1 MYTQCPECLTI
12 YEIDEDALQASLG
25 IVHCGRC
32 DKRFDAL
39 RTLSDSLPEAPLTP
53 LPERD
58 PAERAPTLTTA
69 VPPAAY
75 ESVARKRRSPRGA
88 AGANQHEPG
97 RAPSATADPA
107 NPGMAPTEPVADDWF
122 AQIESEL
129 TDAPLAPPALAGIEH
144 ADGPPIATG
153 NREPVNDAT
162 GNAHNG
168 TVGGAAKDTMASAGD
183 IPDHAAA
190 VVAPTGG
197 VDGGVQ
203 ESETPDIDDYARMQ
217 EPEALPDDVTVFAS
231 VTLASEPAQA
241 PRAADAVSDAAM
253 PPTAVP
259 AVVVSPRL
267 LEGNVFGARIDT
279 PVPTAAAPDAI
290 DLNRPVADT
299 PDATG
304 TDTPAASASDESEPD
319 SDAAQSPVPIY
330 VRPRGHF
337 VAASWLTW
345 SASCLLLALVLAVQ
359 LAWAN
364 RVELVRNPA
373 TRAWTQRICTNIPCR
388 LPPIKDV
395 AQLELLSRDVRPD
408 PNAADAL
415 TITAT
420 VRNDATFRQ
429 PWPVVVV
436 ELTDFD
442 NHTVAMRR
450 FRPAEYMPDPSRR
463 AAGIAPGAT
472 AALAFEVADPG
483 KRAGGYRFS
492 FD

>member
-39 RTLSDSLPEAPLTP
+39 STLSDSLPEAPLTP

-58 PAERAPTLTTA
+58 PAERAPTLTAA

-75 ESVARKRRSPRGA
+75 QSAARRRRSHRGVA
-88 AGANQHEPG
+88 ASDDQHEPG
-97 RAPSATADPA
+97 LAPFATADPA
-107 NPGMAPTEPVADDWF
+107 NAGTAPTEPVTDDWF

-129 TDAPLAPPALAGIEH
+129 TDAPLAPPALAGIED
-144 ADGPPIATG
+144 ADVAP
-153 NREPVNDAT
+153 

-168 TVGGAAKDTMASAGD
+168 PVGGVAADIVASAGD
-183 IPDHAAA
+183 VPDHAAA
-190 VVAPTGG
+190 VIAPAGDVHG
-197 VDGGVQ
+197 SVQ

-217 EPEALPDDVTVFAS
+217 EPEALPDDAPASTSTTVAQES
-231 VTLASEPAQA
+231 AQA

-253 PPTAVP
+253 SPTAVP
-259 AVVVSPRL
+259 ASAVVSPRL
-267 LEGNVFGARIDT
+267 LEGDVFGARTDT

-290 DLNRPVADT
+290 DLNRPAAET
-299 PDATG
+299 PDAIG
-304 TDTPAASASDESEPD
+304 ADMPAASASDQPD
-319 SDAAQSPVPIY
+319 PDATDPDAAQSPAPIY
-330 VRPRGHF
+330 VRPRSRF
-337 VAASWLTW
+337 V
-345 SASCLLLALVLAVQ
+345 SAGGLAWAGGCLLLALVLAAQ

-364 RVELVRNPA
+364 RVELVRNPS

-408 PNAADAL
+408 PNAAGAL

-450 FRPAEYMPDPSRR
+450 FHPAEYMPDPARR